1 MHSRTVS
8 SNNLSSLSGHHTN
21 NSHHHHHH
29 SGATSPSSSMTN
41 LQRLT
46 PAHLA
51 RSSSTNQSL
60 NIPTTT
66 TSGGGDG
73 GQHLVYQVHQIVQL
87 HLLHIKVLVNYLI
100 VLLIELMEGNTNK
113 NKF

>member
-1 MHSRTVS
+1 
-8 SNNLSSLSGHHTN
+8 
-21 NSHHHHHH
+21 
-29 SGATSPSSSMTN
+29 MTN

-66 TSGGGDG
+66 TSGGGDAATFSLSSSPNSTTASTTHQSVGKLSNSAADRTNG
-73 GQHLVYQVHQIVQL
+73 GQHQ
-87 HLLHIKVLVNYLI
+87 
-100 VLLIELMEGNTNK
+100 
-113 NKF
+113 